1 MSEGPS
7 TDRPGGP
14 PPPIAPR
21 PIVFVFASVFS
32 IAMLFNLVFDAY
44 SGEYHGEKITLFLGT
59 ATLLILGV
67 DVGKMI
73 GRR

>member
-1 MSEGPS
+1 MPK
-7 TDRPGGP
+7 PPQQQP

-21 PIVFVFASVFS
+21 PIVFIFAAIFAL
-32 IAMLFNLVFDAY
+32 AMLFNLVFDAY
-44 SGEYHGEKITLFLGT
+44 SAAYHGERITLFLGT